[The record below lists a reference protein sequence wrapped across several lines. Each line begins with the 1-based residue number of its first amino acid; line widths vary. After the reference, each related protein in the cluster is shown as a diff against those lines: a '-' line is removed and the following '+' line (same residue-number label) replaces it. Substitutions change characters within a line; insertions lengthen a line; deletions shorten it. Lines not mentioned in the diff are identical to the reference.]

1 MWADLC
7 LSYNN
12 VFLLYLLFFFFGTTC
27 KGTLQSMWFWDAEA
41 AEHLGDA
48 QEFCNERLCA
58 EHLLNLSIWLEHV
71 CTSQCGAAAGSGAAQ
86 HFF

>member
-1 MWADLC
+1 
-7 LSYNN
+7 
-12 VFLLYLLFFFFGTTC
+12 
-27 KGTLQSMWFWDAEA
+27 MWFWDAEA

-71 CTSQCGAAAGSGAAQ
+71 CTSQCGAAAGSGAVQ